1 MNVLLYTRVS
11 TDEQAE
17 GNSLDYQSETLREY
31 CKLKNYNVIAEY
43 ADDYSAKDFIH
54 RPKMQE
60 MMKYCKQHNKEVDM
74 ILFLKW
80 DRYSRNLEGALENIR
95 YFKSLNIKVNA
106 IQNPLDLDIPENK
119 LLLAVY
125 LSIPEIDN
133 DKRSINVRECIYQAK
148 LAGKCTNMAPRG
160 YVNKQIDDKH
170 KYVEVVPKDAEF
182 IKRIFNE
189 VAEGLKSPNYIRK
202 QYEREGFKMSLN
214 AFMNMLRNPFY
225 CGIIYV
231 PPFQGNEAQYVQGI
245 HEPII
250 DKDLFDRVQAVLGK
264 KSNHKPQ
271 LTKKVHPDL
280 FLRKYVV
287 CPICGKPLTGA
298 ASKGNGGRYY
308 YYNCSADAKHFRC
321 RADQANHDFVKY
333 VSQLSPNEV
342 VLNLYNEV
350 LNDLNAEKTEVDT
363 KNIECLKE
371 NLKSLKERKSFLED
385 KFIDGE
391 LEKSEYTTLTKRLS
405 ERIKE
410 AEGEIEKAEMKLN
423 PQIIEQLDYSIS
435 LIQNMGKYIEDAP
448 VEVKCKLIGS
458 MFPEKIVYDK
468 KNYRTNSYN
477 KVLDLIYQE
486 TKLLQNKKVNKSEES
501 PSLFTPVLRA
511 GIEPARLLRTLDFES
526 SASTN
531 SAT

>member
-1 MNVLLYTRVS
+1 MNVIKYCRVS

-17 GNSLDYQSETLREY
+17 GNSLEFQSKFLDEY
-31 CKLKNYNVIAEY
+31 CKLKNYTVIKEY
-43 ADDYSAKDFIH
+43 SEDYSAKDFDH

-60 MMKYCKQHNKEVDM
+60 MMRYCKKHNKEIDL
-74 ILFLKW
+74 ILFIRW
-80 DRYSRNLEGALENIR
+80 DRYSRNLEEALKNIR
-95 YFKSLNIKVNA
+95 YFKELGIKVNA
-106 IQNPLDLDIPENK
+106 AQNPLDLDIPENK

-133 DKRSINVRECIYQAK
+133 DKRSLNIKECIYQAK
-148 LAGKCTNMAPRG
+148 LAGKCTNLAPRG

-170 KYVEVVPKDAEF
+170 KYVEIIPKDAGF

-202 QYEREGFKMSLN
+202 QYAREGFKMSLN

-231 PPFQGNEAQYVQGI
+231 APYQDKDEQFIKGL

-250 DKDLFDRVQAVLGK
+250 DKDLFDKVQNVLGS
-264 KSNHKPQ
+264 KSNHKPK
-271 LTKKVHPDL
+271 LTKKIHPDL

-287 CPICGKPLTGA
+287 CPVCGKPLTGA
-298 ASKGNGGRYY
+298 ASKGNGGKYY

-321 RADQANHDFVKY
+321 RADYANNEFVKY

-342 VLNLYNEV
+342 IINLYNQILQE
-350 LNDLNAEKTEVDT
+350 LNSEKFDTAT
-363 KNIECLKE
+363 KNIEKLKE
-371 NLKSLKERKSFLED
+371 NLQSLKERKTFLED

-391 LEKSEYTTLTKRLS
+391 LNKSEYNTLTKRLS
-405 ERIKE
+405 ERIH
-410 AEGEIEKAEMKLN
+410 EIEKEIEKEEMKQN
-423 PQIIEQLDYSIS
+423 PQIIEQLDYSLS

-448 VEVKCKLIGS
+448 VDVKCKLIGS
-458 MFPEKIVYDK
+458 MFPEKIVFDK
-468 KNYRTNSYN
+468 KNYRTNGYN

-486 TKLLQNKKVNKSEES
+486 TKLLQMKKEDKSEIFSSLSS
-501 PSLFTPVLRA
+501 PVPRA
-511 GIEPARLLRTLDFES
+511 GIEPARL
-526 SASTN
+526 
-531 SAT
+531 